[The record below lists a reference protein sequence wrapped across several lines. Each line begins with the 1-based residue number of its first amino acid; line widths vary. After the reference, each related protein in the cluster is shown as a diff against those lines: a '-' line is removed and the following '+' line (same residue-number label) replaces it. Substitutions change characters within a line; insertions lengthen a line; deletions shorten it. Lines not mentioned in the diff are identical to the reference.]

1 MIKVSIRLDKRY
13 RLKNGKFPVR
23 IKIARK
29 ENVLYLPTGYELE
42 ENEWDA
48 ESQKVIK
55 RADRKIINARLAKQ
69 YYEACE
75 KLSSL
80 QKEGKLRFYSNKK
93 LQDYLNNECTDEQLE
108 NNLFKTQF
116 QNFVATK
123 ENANTLEIYNTTRQS
138 IIDFCDYDTLL
149 LEDIDF
155 DWLEAYVRH
164 LKTKAIKQI
173 LLPQN

>member
-1 MIKVSIRLDKRY
+1 M
-13 RLKNGKFPVR
+13 R

-80 QKEGKLRFYSNKK
+80 QK
-93 LQDYLNNECTDEQLE
+93 
-108 NNLFKTQF
+108 
-116 QNFVATK
+116 V
-123 ENANTLEIYNTTRQS
+123 S
-138 IIDFCDYDTLL
+138 IHAPT
-149 LEDIDF
+149 
-155 DWLEAYVRH
+155 
-164 LKTKAIKQI
+164 
-173 LLPQN
+173 

>member
-55 RADRKIINARLAKQ
+55 
-69 YYEACE
+69 
-75 KLSSL
+75 
-80 QKEGKLRFYSNKK
+80 
-93 LQDYLNNECTDEQLE
+93 
-108 NNLFKTQF
+108 
-116 QNFVATK
+116 
-123 ENANTLEIYNTTRQS
+123 
-138 IIDFCDYDTLL
+138 
-149 LEDIDF
+149 
-155 DWLEAYVRH
+155 
-164 LKTKAIKQI
+164 
-173 LLPQN
+173 

>member
-55 RADRKIINARLAKQ
+55 RAGCI
-69 YYEACE
+69 
-75 KLSSL
+75 S
-80 QKEGKLRFYSNKK
+80 
-93 LQDYLNNECTDEQLE
+93 
-108 NNLFKTQF
+108 
-116 QNFVATK
+116 
-123 ENANTLEIYNTTRQS
+123 
-138 IIDFCDYDTLL
+138 
-149 LEDIDF
+149 F
-155 DWLEAYVRH
+155 DSY
-164 LKTKAIKQI
+164 IK
-173 LLPQN
+173 PQPWMHI